1 MNLLEKKAVSFEEL
15 DAQNAFELPNREMLL
30 ITVVIT
36 NLLNNLSISIPIQNN
51 NVAVQVCAVV
61 ELISTDLLGG
71 NALNCDIQQRTRGG
85 GQ

>member
-1 MNLLEKKAVSFEEL
+1 
-15 DAQNAFELPNREMLL
+15 
-30 ITVVIT
+30 
-36 NLLNNLSISIPIQNN
+36 
-51 NVAVQVCAVV
+51 VQVCAVV